1 MSKIRLRYHL
11 GRGENYKKWQI
22 RNRDGSVEY
31 IHPDDIVV
39 ALSNARLHNRRKV
52 ADKIY
57 QGENKTVCAWID
69 CEILAKGRTIPRD
82 LHLNDS
88 WEKAYYNPRE
98 TPHWKL
104 FGEQG
109 KVGATNLDNKMLDYV
124 FIKGT
129 EIYYK

>member
-1 MSKIRLRYHL
+1 MRYHL

-31 IHPDDIVV
+31 IHPDDMVV
-39 ALSNARLHNRRKV
+39 VLSNARLHNRRKV

-69 CEILAKGRTIPRD
+69 CEILSKGWWRMD
-82 LHLNDS
+82 GDS
-88 WEKAYYNPRE
+88 WEEIYYNPRE
-98 TPHWKL
+98 TPYWTL

-109 KVGATNLDNKMLDYV
+109 KIGATNLDNKMLDYV

>member
-1 MSKIRLRYHL
+1 MNKIRLRYHL

-22 RNRDGSVEY
+22 RNRDGSVAY
-31 IHPDDIVV
+31 IHPDDMVV
-39 ALSNARLHNRRKV
+39 ALINARLHNRRKV

-57 QGENKTVCAWID
+57 QGEKKTVCAWID
-69 CEILAKGRTIPRD
+69 CEILLKGRTIPRD

-98 TPHWKL
+98 TPYWTL

-109 KVGATNLDNKMLDYV
+109 KIGATNLDNKMLDYV

>member
-11 GRGENYKKWQI
+11 GRGENYKHWQI

-31 IHPDDIVV
+31 VHPDDMVV

-98 TPHWKL
+98 TPHWTL

-109 KVGATNLDNKMLDYV
+109 KIGATNLDNKMLDYV

>member
-11 GRGENYKKWQI
+11 GRGKNYKKWQI

-31 IHPDDIVV
+31 IHPDDMVA

-69 CEILAKGRTIPRD
+69 CEILSKGTELWIHD
-82 LHLNDS
+82 EWN
-88 WEKAYYNPRE
+88 KIYYNPRE
-98 TPHWKL
+98 TPYWTL
-104 FGEQG
+104 FTEQG
-109 KVGATNLDNKMLDYV
+109 KIGATNLDNKMLDYV

>member
-31 IHPDDIVV
+31 IHPDDMVV
-39 ALSNARLHNRRKV
+39 AISNARLHNRRKV

-69 CEILAKGRTIPRD
+69 CEILSKGTELWIHD
-82 LHLNDS
+82 EWS
-88 WEKAYYNPRE
+88 KIYYNPRE
-98 TPHWKL
+98 TPYWTL

-109 KVGATNLDNKMLDYV
+109 KIGATNLDNKMLDYV